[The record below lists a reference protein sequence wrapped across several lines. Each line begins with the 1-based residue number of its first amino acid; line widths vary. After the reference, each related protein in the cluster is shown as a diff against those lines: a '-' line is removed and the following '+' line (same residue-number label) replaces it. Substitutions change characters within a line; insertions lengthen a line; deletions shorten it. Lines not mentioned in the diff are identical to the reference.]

1 MNSPDEQF
9 SSGHFPS
16 GPSSSELASTEHA
29 STEQGARD
37 PAPDGLSSDSHSPD
51 SHSPGDQFCN
61 DLSSRDPSSRDQ
73 SSRDHSSRGRGTAG
87 AVGSD
92 VSGSIQS
99 LLGTVVIAVF
109 VITFIV
115 QAFQIPSPSME
126 NTLLVGDYLLVN
138 KLCYGGGGLGDYFM
152 PYRQVRRG
160 DIVVFHYPVDP
171 TQHFVKRVIGVPGD
185 RVRLVNKQ
193 VLVNGLPLKEPY
205 ARFSRPADDVFR
217 DNFPRL
223 DVMSGPTPE
232 WWLQLRKLVE
242 DGQLIVPEGHYF
254 VMGDNRDNSSDSRYW
269 GFVPE
274 ANIIGRPLVIYW
286 SVQGGEGDGTAP
298 SSVSDKL
305 YHFAYVLTHIF
316 QITRWNRT
324 LRLVH

>member
-1 MNSPDEQF
+1 MNSPDEHSAVGDTQQD
-9 SSGHFPS
+9 HPPEVHPEEVPS
-16 GPSSSELASTEHA
+16 QEV
-29 STEQGARD
+29 Q
-37 PAPDGLSSDSHSPD
+37 
-51 SHSPGDQFCN
+51 SPGDHASAG
-61 DLSSRDPSSRDQ
+61 LSPGIAPDSRAPVS
-73 SSRDHSSRGRGTAG
+73 HVLGRRLPDERKTAWVAGT
-87 AVGSD
+87 D
-92 VSGSIQS
+92 VTGSIQS

-138 KLCYGGGGLGDYFM
+138 KLCYGGGGPADYFM
-152 PYRQVRRG
+152 PYHRVQRG

-171 TQHFVKRVIGVPGD
+171 AQHFVKRVIGVPGD

-193 VLVNGLPLKEPY
+193 VFVNGVPLKEPY
-205 ARFSRPADDVFR
+205 ARFTRPADDVFR

-269 GFVPE
+269 GFVPR

-286 SVQGGEGDGTAP
+286 SVQGAEGDGTAP
-298 SSVSDKL
+298 SSVSAKL
-305 YHFAYVLTHIF
+305 YHFAYVVTHIF
-316 QITRWNRT
+316 QITRWHRT
-324 LRLVH
+324 LRLVR